1 MLDVGGADEP
11 DLVPDGMEVALP
23 FDAMFDSE
31 SGRQGFAFLTW
42 IVQNQITRKIIDQGE
57 SAAELGKNRLFGSDH
72 FE

>member
-1 MLDVGGADEP
+1 MWAERMNPISFQTAWKLH
-11 DLVPDGMEVALP
+11 
-23 FDAMFDSE
+23 FRSNAMFDSE